1 MILDVEIFL
10 DNWIFVIH
18 FWLMKNNLFIEL
30 DWSGISNLYLNM
42 LKVWKISTW
51 FFHCFSIN
59 SYKSQLFTRYSYWMV
74 TPSIEEELM
83 NYPRL
88 LTNWRIIPI
97 LWRLRWRCHPIG
109 IGWSAARVAYFIR
122 PIRKKGGSYPPD
134 KPPIWVS
141 RSPPFGSH
149 AAHQPPVTFRTQ
161 QSEVPPLPS
170 SPDQYFFFS
179 VFCKLSLSR
188 DIN

>member
-18 FWLMKNNLFIEL
+18 FWIMKNNLFIEL

-51 FFHCFSIN
+51 FLHCFSIN
-59 SYKSQLFTRYSYWMV
+59 SYKSQLFTRYSYWMA

-97 LWRLRWRCHPIG
+97 LWRLRWRCHPSFNFPPTSPIYIRFVRQKVTG
-109 IGWSAARVAYFIR
+109 GWWAAWD
-122 PIRKKGGSYPPD
+122 PKGGLRD
-134 KPPIWVS
+134 
-141 RSPPFGSH
+141 
-149 AAHQPPVTFRTQ
+149 TQ
-161 QSEVPPLPS
+161 MGG
-170 SPDQYFFFS
+170 
-179 VFCKLSLSR
+179 LSGG
-188 DIN
+188 